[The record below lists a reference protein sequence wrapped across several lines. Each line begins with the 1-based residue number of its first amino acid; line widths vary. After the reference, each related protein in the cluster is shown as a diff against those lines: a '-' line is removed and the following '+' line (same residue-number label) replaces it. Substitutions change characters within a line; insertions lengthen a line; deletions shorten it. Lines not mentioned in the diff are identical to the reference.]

1 MEWVSRQVPST
12 HTVVGASTS
21 HSASGSKRRRARSL
35 GFLPWVTPAA
45 VTILFV
51 FGYSMYRLF
60 AQSFQYQGAWAGID
74 NFKLVLTDPLFLT
87 AIWHNTLLLA
97 AVPVLLV
104 LALAVAILLFETKRG
119 LRGYRATLFFP
130 YILPIPVVGVVFGQ
144 LLQFNGALNK
154 AFEAVG
160 LGGLAADWLG
170 DPARALWTMGAIIV
184 WKEVGFGIVLFLARL
199 MSLPTEVF
207 EAARIDGAGFFRM
220 HLHVT
225 IPQLRSLVLFYII
238 NEAIVMVS
246 WVFNYVYVLTNGQG
260 GPGTS
265 TVVSELY
272 IYREAFQNQAPELA
286 AAAAVLLFIGTLVLV
301 VGFFRLQRAGEG
313 TFSE

>member
-1 MEWVSRQVPST
+1 VSSPEVAEVSSARDTAPRPKTRQ
-12 HTVVGASTS
+12 
-21 HSASGSKRRRARSL
+21 RARNL
-35 GFLPWVTPAA
+35 GFIPWVAPAA

-51 FGYSMYRLF
+51 FGYSMFQLF
-60 AQSFQYQGAWAGID
+60 AQSFQYHGSWVGLD

-87 AIWHNTLLLA
+87 AIGHNAMLLA
-97 AVPVLLV
+97 IVPVLLA
-104 LALAVAILLFETKRG
+104 LALLLAILLFETKRG

-144 LLQFNGALNK
+144 LLQFNGALNQ
-154 AFEAVG
+154 ALHAVG

-170 DPARALWTMGAIIV
+170 DPSRALWTMGAIII
-184 WKEVGFGIVLFLARL
+184 WKEVGFGVVLFLARL
-199 MSLPTEVF
+199 MSLPSEVF

-225 IPQLRSLVLFYII
+225 IPQLRTLVLFYIVI
-238 NEAIVMVS
+238 EAIVMVS

-286 AAAAVLLFIGTLVLV
+286 AAAAVLLFIATLVLV

-313 TFSE
+313 TFAE

>member
-1 MEWVSRQVPST
+1 MPSMT
-12 HTVVGASTS
+12 A
-21 HSASGSKRRRARSL
+21 SASPTQQAGALPRPRGRAPWSRRL
-35 GFLPWVTPAA
+35 GFLPWIAPAA

-51 FGYSMYRLF
+51 FGYSMYELF
-60 AQSFQYQGAWAGID
+60 AQSLQYQGSWAGLD
-74 NFKLVLTDPLFLT
+74 NFTLVVTDPLFRT
-87 AIWHNTLLLA
+87 AIAHNALLLA
-97 AVPVLLV
+97 VVPVLLA
-104 LALAVAILLFETKRG
+104 LALAVAILLFETRRG

-144 LLQFNGALNK
+144 LLQFNGALNQ
-154 AFEAVG
+154 ALRAVG
-160 LGGLAADWLG
+160 LGGLAADWMG
-170 DPARALWTMGAIIV
+170 DPNRALWTMAAIII

-207 EAARIDGAGFFRM
+207 EAAKVDGAGFFRM
-220 HLHVT
+220 HRSVT
-225 IPQLRSLVLFYII
+225 IPQLRSLILFYII

-272 IYREAFQNQAPELA
+272 IYRAAFQNQAPELA
-286 AAAAVLLFIGTLVLV
+286 AAAAVMLFLATLVLIL
-301 VGFFRLQRAGEG
+301 GFFRLQRAGDG
-313 TFSE
+313 TFGD

>member
-1 MEWVSRQVPST
+1 MPTVATDAPVSVAP
-12 HTVVGASTS
+12 A
-21 HSASGSKRRRARSL
+21 GSRRRGARWKGL
-35 GFLPWVTPAA
+35 GFIPWVAPAA
-45 VTILFV
+45 VTILIV
-51 FGYSMYRLF
+51 FGYSMYQLF
-60 AQSFQYQGAWAGID
+60 AQSLQYQGSWAGLD

-87 AIWHNTLLLA
+87 AILHNALLLA
-97 AVPVLLV
+97 VVPIL
-104 LALAVAILLFETKRG
+104 LALALGVAILLFETKRG

-154 AFEAVG
+154 ALHAVG

-170 DPARALWTMGAIIV
+170 DPSRALWTMAAIIV

-220 HLHVT
+220 HRHVT

-272 IYREAFQNQAPELA
+272 IYRSAFQDQAPELA
-286 AAAAVLLFIGTLVLV
+286 AAAAVLLFLATLVLIT
-301 VGFFRLQRAGEG
+301 GFFRLQRAGEG
-313 TFSE
+313 TFGD